1 LIGFRLAIR
10 LSGLILLDRMRNP
23 ARSASQMK
31 QRILGTQ
38 PDFPAHE
45 NAHERKAG
53 FQVLRRGLWL
63 SLADPSSRLIAS
75 VNMTAE
81 VLSEFDD
88 AVFRKAQGQIG
99 HESLFHYGAC

>member
-1 LIGFRLAIR
+1 MTF
-10 LSGLILLDRMRNP
+10 
-23 ARSASQMK
+23 
-31 QRILGTQ
+31 
-38 PDFPAHE
+38 
-45 NAHERKAG
+45 
-53 FQVLRRGLWL
+53 WL